1 MKGGEVAETGTY
13 EDLMAAGNDF
23 YQLITDYA
31 VQERKNQENN
41 GSEKVLGEKIAT
53 VAGSKAEEGLK
64 AATMDTT
71 VPEDAV
77 KATAVMTVNDA
88 GEDDAQLVLAEEAAQ
103 SKVGWPLLKA
113 YFKSASY
120 LYSFLSFFIYVLSQT
135 SQIGV
140 NVWLQHWSSRSEA
153 SQRDG
158 VPLFLGVYAILVLS
172 YMATDISVNLIIFVG
187 AGIRTSRQ
195 LHDRLADKVLRL
207 PMSFFDTTPVGR
219 IVNRFS
225 TDMDNL
231 DSELPNNVTD
241 VYYFLTIVLGTVI
254 VISFNLPIFLAL
266 VPFLLFFYFW
276 VQVYYMRTSRALKR
290 IHMISKSPLY
300 QHFAETLA
308 GVSTIRAMRCH
319 PRFSA
324 DNAKKSDKSANAYW
338 AYITANRWLSVRL
351 EFLGAVVVLA
361 TAFLCVWK
369 MDQLGP
375 GGAGLALSYS
385 LSVTFHIT
393 YLVTSL
399 SNLQNQLVSV
409 DRILEYCEK
418 KPEAPLTIAEM
429 KLEKLPVARDFRSGL
444 TEGGDGDGQW
454 KEGSI
459 VFKNYSTRYREGME
473 LVIKNLS
480 VRVEG
485 GEKVGIVGRTGAG
498 KSSLTLALFRLVEAA
513 NSHFAKASYNTPDC
527 DVAAAATVAKVPQTG
542 ESKNPT
548 AEVLESVEVEDD
560 GGSIEIDGIDIS
572 TIGLHDLRQRIAI
585 IPQDPTLFAGTVR
598 ENLDPFDEQTDADLW
613 TALERAHLKTHIA
626 SLSGGLSYEVSQGGE
641 NFSVGQR
648 SLICLARALLRKTKI
663 LILDEATAAVDMET
677 DDLIQKTIR
686 EEFADRTIL
695 TIAHRIKTVMDS
707 DKILVLDHGRV
718 KEFAAPKELLKMK
731 ESLFYQL
738 AEQAGEIGEK
748 EEEI

>member
-1 MKGGEVAETGTY
+1 
-13 EDLMAAGNDF
+13 
-23 YQLITDYA
+23 
-31 VQERKNQENN
+31 
-41 GSEKVLGEKIAT
+41 
-53 VAGSKAEEGLK
+53 
-64 AATMDTT
+64 
-71 VPEDAV
+71 
-77 KATAVMTVNDA
+77 
-88 GEDDAQLVLAEEAAQ
+88 
-103 SKVGWPLLKA
+103 
-113 YFKSASY
+113 
-120 LYSFLSFFIYVLSQT
+120 
-135 SQIGV
+135 
-140 NVWLQHWSSRSEA
+140 
-153 SQRDG
+153 
-158 VPLFLGVYAILVLS
+158 
-172 YMATDISVNLIIFVG
+172 
-187 AGIRTSRQ
+187 
-195 LHDRLADKVLRL
+195 
-207 PMSFFDTTPVGR
+207 
-219 IVNRFS
+219 
-225 TDMDNL
+225 MDNL

-241 VYYFLTIVLGTVI
+241 VYYFLSIVLGTII

-276 VQVYYMRTSRALKR
+276 IQVYYMRTSRALKR

-319 PRFSA
+319 PKFSA
-324 DNAKKSDKSANAYW
+324 ENARKSDKSANAYW

-351 EFLGAVVVLA
+351 EFLGAVIVLA
-361 TAFLCVWK
+361 TALLCIWK

-385 LSVTFHIT
+385 LTVTFHIT
-393 YLVTSL
+393 YLVTSI

-418 KPEAPLTIAEM
+418 KPEAALTIAEM
-429 KLEKLPVARDFRSGL
+429 EEEKLPIARDFRSAL
-444 TEGGDGDGQW
+444 AGGSDNGQW

-459 VFKNYSTRYREGME
+459 VFKNYSTRYREGMD
-473 LVIKNLS
+473 LVIKNVS

-513 NSHFAKASYNTPDC
+513 NSHFAKASYNTPDR
-527 DVAAAATVAKVPQTG
+527 DVAAASATVAKTTQTG
-542 ESKNPT
+542 NSDNT
-548 AEVLESVEVEDD
+548 ALEILDAVEVEDD

-572 TIGLHDLRQRIAI
+572 TIGLHDLRRRIAI

-626 SLSGGLSYEVSQGGE
+626 SLSGGLTHEVSQGGE

-677 DDLIQKTIR
+677 DELIQKTIR

-718 KEFAAPKELLKMK
+718 KEFAAPRELLREKT
-731 ESLFYQL
+731 SLFYQL
-738 AEQAGEIGEK
+738 AEQAGEVGEK
-748 EEEI
+748 